1 MGGGGMFVEKLD
13 DTQQILIQN
22 CIFSANLAKKIGG
35 GICCLAG
42 SNISVANCLFT
53 GNRDQNLIIGSGG
66 IASWDQADIAVR
78 NCTFADNGGD
88 NGSVWGWPPVASLS
102 NCILWNLSSSEAYA
116 ASVLYSNVRGGYEGQ
131 GNINADPCFAVNVS
145 GTWTADAMYDPAAYT
160 VTYTNENA
168 SWQTDELAGLFIY
181 PSGSPWLVFPIVT
194 NASTTVTTYAD
205 AQTIQNGVSAI
216 KAGWTYNI
224 RDYHLAPDSPCIDTG
239 DPNYVPGP
247 NETDLDNMSRL
258 VDGDCNDTVR
268 VDMGAYEFSYAYMG
282 DFDYQCDV
290 DFEDH
295 AILGSAWRTAP
306 ADAEWNAVCD
316 VSVPADEYID
326 WRDLRVLCENWL
338 AKFGK

>member
-1 MGGGGMFVEKLD
+1 
-13 DTQQILIQN
+13 
-22 CIFSANLAKKIGG
+22 
-35 GICCLAG
+35 
-42 SNISVANCLFT
+42 
-53 GNRDQNLIIGSGG
+53 
-66 IASWDQADIAVR
+66 
-78 NCTFADNGGD
+78 
-88 NGSVWGWPPVASLS
+88 
-102 NCILWNLSSSEAYA
+102 
-116 ASVLYSNVRGGYEGQ
+116 
-131 GNINADPCFAVNVS
+131 
-145 GTWTADAMYDPAAYT
+145 MYDPAAYT

-247 NETDLDNMSRL
+247 NETDLDDMPRL

-268 VDMGAYEFSYAYMG
+268 IDMGTYEFSYAYMG

-290 DFEDH
+290 DFGDH
-295 AILGSAWRTAP
+295 AILGSAWLATSS
-306 ADAEWNAVCD
+306 DTEWNAVCD

-326 WRDLRVLCENWL
+326 WRDLRVLCDNWL
-338 AKFGK
+338 ASLKP